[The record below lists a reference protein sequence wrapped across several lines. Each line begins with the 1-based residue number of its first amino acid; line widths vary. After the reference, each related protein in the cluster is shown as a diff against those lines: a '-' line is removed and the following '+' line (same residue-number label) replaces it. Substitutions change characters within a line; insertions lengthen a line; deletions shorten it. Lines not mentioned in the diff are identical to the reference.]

1 MKGYFDNSPA
11 SMLSYIVKEEELS
24 AEEIAALKKIIDQF

>member
-11 SMLSYIVKEEELS
+11 SLLSFMVNEEKLTE
-24 AEEIAALKKIIDQF
+24 EEIAALKKIIDKF